1 MKDANSKVILIDAS
15 FVLSFLLP
23 DEKKDPALDIFLKYK
38 EEKVDLLSSPILKLE
53 VTNGIKSA
61 VKSKRIDKKVAL
73 TLMEDFLNIDIEYIE
88 INLTETFELALK
100 EDLSAYDASYI
111 WLSQK
116 ENIPLFTLDKK
127 MQKLA
132 K

>member
-1 MKDANSKVILIDAS
+1 MKGADFKTILIDAS

-23 DEKKDPALDIFLKYK
+23 DEKKDPAVDIFLKYR

-61 VKSKRIDKKVAL
+61 VKSKRIDRKTAFIL
-73 TLMEDFLNIDIEYIE
+73 IEDFLNIDIEYAE
-88 INLTETFELALK
+88 IDLSETFELALK
-100 EDLSAYDASYI
+100 EDLSAYDASYV
-111 WLSQK
+111 WLSRK
-116 ENIPLFTLDKK
+116 ENIPLLTLDRK